1 MRATLRW
8 AHADFRAHRGE
19 ALFVVLASA
28 GIIASLL
35 LAGALFSY
43 AANPWQRVFNQ
54 SHGAHIWLHTR
65 AGADIDALSG
75 VDGVEAVSGPYRT
88 VATTVE
94 SRGARVGV
102 TLRGAAA
109 APPETGRPLVTAG
122 SWLVRPAAEAGAAT
136 DTATDTATD
145 SATDAAT
152 GTDAGTDAAV
162 VLEASVARALWAEP
176 GDTVRVTGPDGAPHA
191 LRVSGIAEVAEPR
204 YHPGGGPGIGWV
216 LSATL
221 DEMARGDGGGT
232 GQSVGLR
239 LEDPDDTDF
248 IVQRAVTVLGADRV
262 AQVTKWQ
269 QARAEAGGDDRL
281 LGQLFGVFGLG
292 ALLAAAIAAAG
303 AIAAR
308 VRGQLRDIAVLKAVG
323 FTPGQV
329 TRGFLVQHLAFALLG
344 VTLGTAAIAL
354 LGARIPGRIG
364 EAAAV
369 WQDLPGHAALMIGVP
384 CGAILLIA
392 AATGLSAW
400 RAGRVPPVPV
410 ARAALPSAAP
420 MTALG
425 RRALGLRVPPA
436 LVLGWRAAFPR
447 RGRTLLTVARLALP
461 LTLITVALVAWSTLD
476 QFRSRP
482 AQMGLPAALTVRAG
496 QPAGSS
502 ETELRKTLATLP
514 GIAAVH
520 PGAEMAALVPGQ
532 TGTITLRGLGT
543 ARDPYPSKVVEGRAV
558 DGPDEAVA
566 GQGLLDLL
574 GVRVGDWVRMTVEG
588 RPQILHLVGRT
599 IEPESGGRVITTTI
613 DALRERDPG
622 LRPDYQALVLRE
634 GADPRAVSAALAVA
648 AGGALEVRET
658 PNPVDRLEPARAVFA
673 ALIAVLAL
681 IGLTE
686 LLTLISTGVR
696 DRGRDLL
703 ALKAIGLTPRQI
715 GSMIVTAAGLT
726 ALASALVGTAA
737 GVLFGRWLV
746 DTQGASS
753 GIGAGIAHP
762 PPLPVLL
769 TVILAAVLGA
779 VAAALLPATRTA
791 RRRLADSLSETL

>member
-43 AANPWQRVFNQ
+43 AANPWQRIFNQ
-54 SHGAHIWLHTR
+54 SHGAHIWLQTR
-65 AGADIDALSG
+65 AGADMDALSG
-75 VDGVEAVSGPYRT
+75 VDGVAALAGPYRT
-88 VATTVE
+88 AATTVE

-102 TLRGAAA
+102 TLRAVPA
-109 APPETGRPLVTAG
+109 APPETGRPLVTDG
-122 SWLVRPAAEAGAAT
+122 SWFPRPDDGVRGDGGTGVAA
-136 DTATDTATD
+136 DTG
-145 SATDAAT
+145 S
-152 GTDAGTDAAV
+152 GAV
-162 VLEASVARALWAEP
+162 VLETSVARALWAEP
-176 GDTVRVTGPDGAPHA
+176 GDTVRVTGPDGAPHV
-191 LRVSGIAEVAEPR
+191 LQVSGIAEVAEPR

-216 LSATL
+216 LPGTL
-221 DEMARGDGGGT
+221 DGIAHGDT

-281 LGQLFGVFGLG
+281 LGQMFAVFGLG
-292 ALLAAAIAAAG
+292 ALLAAALAAAG
-303 AIAAR
+303 AIGAR

-344 VTLGTAAIAL
+344 VALGTAAIAL

-369 WQDLPGHAALMIGVP
+369 WQDLPGHTALMIGVP
-384 CGAILLIA
+384 CGAVLLIA

-425 RRALGLRVPPA
+425 RRALGIRVPPA

-447 RGRTLLTVARLALP
+447 RGRTLVAVARLALP
-461 LTLITVALVAWSTLD
+461 MVLITVALVAWSTLD

-482 AQMGLPAALTVRAG
+482 AQMGLPAALTVRAE

-502 ETELRKTLATLP
+502 DAELEKTLAALP
-514 GIAAVH
+514 DIAAVH

-558 DGPDEAVA
+558 RGPDEAVA

-574 GVRVGDWVRMTVEG
+574 GVRVGAWVRMTVEG

-622 LRPDYQALVLRE
+622 LRSDFHALELSK
-634 GADPRAVSAALAVA
+634 GADPRSVSAALAVA
-648 AGGALEVRET
+648 AGGTLEVRET
-658 PNPVDRLEPARAVFA
+658 PNPVDRLEPARGVIA

-681 IGLTE
+681 IGLIE

-715 GSMIVTAAGLT
+715 GAMIVTAAGLT
-726 ALASALVGTAA
+726 ALASAVVGTTVGALS
-737 GVLFGRWLV
+737 GSWLV

-753 GIGAGIAHP
+753 GIGAGIAQLP
-762 PPLPVLL
+762 PFPVLL
-769 TVILAAVLGA
+769 TVVAGAVLGA
-779 VAAALLPATRTA
+779 VAAALVPATRTA

>member
-8 AHADFRAHRGE
+8 AQADFRAHRGE

-28 GIIASLL
+28 GVIASLL
-35 LAGALFSY
+35 LAGALFGY

-54 SHGAHIWLHTR
+54 SQGAHIWLHTR
-65 AGADIDALSG
+65 AGADTDVDALAA
-75 VDGVEAVSGPYRT
+75 VDGVAALSGPYRT
-88 VATTVE
+88 AATTIE
-94 SRGARVGV
+94 SRGARAAV
-102 TLRGAAA
+102 TLRAAA
-109 APPETGRPLVTAG
+109 AEPPQIGRPLVAEGRWLDPPDTGGTGSAAG
-122 SWLVRPAAEAGAAT
+122 S
-136 DTATDTATD
+136 
-145 SATDAAT
+145 
-152 GTDAGTDAAV
+152 V
-162 VLEASVARALWAEP
+162 VLETSVARALWAEP
-176 GDTVRVTGPDGAPHA
+176 GDTVRVTGPDGAPHL
-191 LRVSGIAEVAEPR
+191 LRVSGTADAAEPR
-204 YHPGGGPGIGWV
+204 YQPGGSAGIGWV
-216 LSATL
+216 LPATL
-221 DEMARGDGGGT
+221 GEIARADT

-262 AQVTKWQ
+262 AEVTKWQ

-281 LGQLFGVFGLG
+281 LGTVFAVFGLG
-292 ALLAAAIAAAG
+292 ALLAAALAASG
-303 AIAAR
+303 AVGAR
-308 VRGQLRDIAVLKAVG
+308 VRGQLRDIAVLKAIG

-344 VTLGTAAIAL
+344 VALGTTAIAL
-354 LGARIPGRIG
+354 LGARLPGRIG

-369 WQDLPGHAALMIGVP
+369 WQDLPGHTALMIGIP
-384 CGAILLIA
+384 GGAVLLIA
-392 AATGLSAW
+392 ASTGLSAW

-425 RRALGLRVPPA
+425 KRALGVRVPPA

-447 RGRTLLTVARLALP
+447 RGRTLLPVARLALP
-461 LTLITVALVAWSTLD
+461 LVLITVALVAWSTLD

-482 AQMGLPAALTVRAG
+482 AQVGLAAALTVRSERSAG
-496 QPAGSS
+496 PSDA
-502 ETELRKTLATLP
+502 ELEQTLAAVP

-543 ARDPYPSKVVEGRAV
+543 AGRPYPSAVVEGRAV
-558 DGPDEAVA
+558 AGPDEAVA

-574 GVRVGDWVRMTVEG
+574 GVRVGDWVRMTVGG

-599 IEPESGGRVITTTI
+599 IEPEAGGRVITTTL

-622 LRPDYQALVLRE
+622 LRPAFHALELRE
-634 GADPRAVSAALAVA
+634 GADPRTVSGALATA
-648 AGGALEVRET
+648 AGTALEIRET
-658 PNPVDRLEPARAVFA
+658 PNPADRLEPARGVIG

-681 IGLTE
+681 IGLIE
-686 LLTLISTGVR
+686 LLTLIGTGVR

-715 GSMIVTAAGLT
+715 GAMIVTAAGLT
-726 ALASALVGTAA
+726 ALASALVGT
-737 GVLFGRWLV
+737 GLGLLTGSWLV

-753 GIGAGIAHP
+753 GIGAGIAQT
-762 PPLPVLL
+762 PPLPVLC
-769 TVILAAVLGA
+769 TVIVGAVLGA
-779 VAAALLPATRTA
+779 VAAAALPATRTA

>member
-8 AHADFRAHRGE
+8 AQADLRAHRGE

-28 GIIASLL
+28 GVIASLL

-65 AGADIDALSG
+65 AGADMDALSG
-75 VDGVEAVSGPYRT
+75 VDGVATLSGPFRT
-88 VATTVE
+88 AATTVD
-94 SRGARVGV
+94 SHGARAGV
-102 TLRGAAA
+102 TLRAAA
-109 APPETGRPLVTAG
+109 EPPAETGRPLLTAG
-122 SWLVRPAAEAGAAT
+122 SWPGRSDDDAGA
-136 DTATDTATD
+136 
-145 SATDAAT
+145 
-152 GTDAGTDAAV
+152 GAGIDQGAGAV

-191 LRVSGIAEVAEPR
+191 VRVSGIAEVAEPGYR
-204 YHPGGGPGIGWV
+204 PGGGPGIGWV
-216 LSATL
+216 LPGTL
-221 DEMARGDGGGT
+221 DAIAHGDT

-239 LEDPDDTDF
+239 LEDPEDTDF

-281 LGQLFGVFGLG
+281 LGKMFAVFGLG
-292 ALLAAAIAAAG
+292 ALLAAALAASG
-303 AIAAR
+303 AIGAR
-308 VRGQLRDIAVLKAVG
+308 VRGQLRDIAVLKAIG

-344 VTLGTAAIAL
+344 VALGTAAIAA

-369 WQDLPGHAALMIGVP
+369 WQGLPGHTALMIGIP
-384 CGAILLIA
+384 WGAVLLIA

-425 RRALGLRVPPA
+425 RRALGMRVPPA
-436 LVLGWRAAFPR
+436 LVLGWRAAFAR
-447 RGRTLLTVARLALP
+447 RGRTLVPVARLALP

-482 AQMGLPAALTVRAG
+482 AQFGLPAALTVRAH
-496 QPAGSS
+496 QPAVPSDPERQPES
-502 ETELRKTLATLP
+502 QPEQELEKTLSAVP
-514 GIAAVH
+514 GVAAVH
-520 PGAEMAALVPGQ
+520 PGAEMTALVPGQ

-543 ARDPYPSKVVEGRAV
+543 ARRPYPSAVVEGRAV
-558 DGPDEAVA
+558 GGPDEAVA

-599 IEPESGGRVITTTI
+599 IEPESGGRVITTTL
-613 DALRERDPG
+613 DALRERDPR
-622 LRPDYQALVLRE
+622 LRPAFHALELRE
-634 GADPRAVSAALAVA
+634 GADPRAVSGTLAAT

-658 PNPVDRLEPARAVFA
+658 PNPADRLGPARGVIA

-696 DRGRDLL
+696 ERGRDLL

-715 GSMIVTAAGLT
+715 GSVIVTAAGLT
-726 ALASALVGTAA
+726 AWVSAVVGTTVGALA
-737 GVLFGRWLV
+737 GRWLV

-753 GIGAGIAHP
+753 GIGAGIARLP
-762 PPLPVLL
+762 GWPVLS
-769 TVILAAVLGA
+769 TVLVGAVLGA
-779 VAAALLPATRTA
+779 VAAAALPATRAA

>member
-8 AHADFRAHRGE
+8 AQADFRAHRGE

-28 GIIASLL
+28 GVIASLL

-54 SHGAHIWLHTR
+54 SQGAHIWLHTR
-65 AGADIDALSG
+65 AGADMDALSG
-75 VDGVEAVSGPYRT
+75 VDGVAALSGPFRT
-88 VATTVE
+88 AATTFE
-94 SRGARVGV
+94 SRGARAGV
-102 TLRGAAA
+102 TLRAAKA

-122 SWLVRPAAEAGAAT
+122 SWLARPDDGAR
-136 DTATDTATD
+136 D
-145 SATDAAT
+145 
-152 GTDAGTDAAV
+152 GTV
-162 VLEASVARALWAEP
+162 VLEGSVARALWAEP

-191 LRVSGIAEVAEPR
+191 LHVSGIAEVAEPG
-204 YHPGGGPGIGWV
+204 YQPGGGPGIGWV
-216 LSATL
+216 LPGTL
-221 DEMARGDGGGT
+221 DEVARGDT

-239 LEDPDDTDF
+239 LEDPGDTDF

-281 LGQLFGVFGLG
+281 LGKVFAVFGLG
-292 ALLAAAIAAAG
+292 ALLAAALAASG
-303 AIAAR
+303 AIGAR
-308 VRGQLRDIAVLKAVG
+308 VRGQLRDIAILKAVG

-329 TRGFLVQHLAFALLG
+329 ARGFLVQHLAFALLG

-369 WQDLPGHAALMIGVP
+369 WQDLPGHTALMIGVP
-384 CGAILLIA
+384 CGAVLLIA

-410 ARAALPSAAP
+410 ARAALPSVAS

-425 RRALGLRVPPA
+425 RRALGMRVPPA

-447 RGRTLLTVARLALP
+447 RGRTLVPVARLALP
-461 LTLITVALVAWSTLD
+461 LVLITVALVAWSTLD

-482 AQMGLPAALTVRAG
+482 AQMGLPAALTVRAE
-496 QPAGSS
+496 QPTGPSDS
-502 ETELRKTLATLP
+502 ELEKTLSTIP
-514 GIAAVH
+514 DIAAVH

-543 ARDPYPSKVVEGRAV
+543 AHHPYPSAVVEGRAV
-558 DGPDEAVA
+558 GGPDEAVA

-574 GVRVGDWVRMTVEG
+574 GVRVGDWVRMTVAG

-613 DALRERDPG
+613 DALRERDPL
-622 LRPDYQALVLRE
+622 LRPAFHALVLHE
-634 GADPRAVSAALAVA
+634 GADPRAVSGTLAVA
-648 AGGALEVRET
+648 AGGTLEIRET
-658 PNPVDRLEPARAVFA
+658 PNPADRLEPARGVIA

-715 GSMIVTAAGLT
+715 GAMIVTAAGLT
-726 ALASALVGTAA
+726 ALVSAVVGTTVGALS
-737 GVLFGRWLV
+737 GKWLV

-753 GIGAGIAHP
+753 GIGAGIGQL

-769 TVILAAVLGA
+769 TVIVGAVLGA
-779 VAAALLPATRTA
+779 VVAATLPATRAA
-791 RRRLADSLSETL
+791 RRRLADSLGETL

>member
-43 AANPWQRVFNQ
+43 AANPWQRIFNQ
-54 SHGAHIWLHTR
+54 SQGAHIWLHTR
-65 AGADIDALSG
+65 AGATPLTPDVDALSG
-75 VDGVEAVSGPYRT
+75 VNGIAALSGPFRT
-88 VATTVE
+88 AATTVE
-94 SRGARVGV
+94 SRGARAGV
-102 TLRGAAA
+102 TLRAAA
-109 APPETGRPLVTAG
+109 VAPPETGRPVVTAG
-122 SWLVRPAAEAGAAT
+122 SWLVPPDGGAR
-136 DTATDTATD
+136 
-145 SATDAAT
+145 
-152 GTDAGTDAAV
+152 AGTV
-162 VLEASVARALWAEP
+162 VLESSVARALWAEP

-191 LRVSGIAEVAEPR
+191 LQVRGIAEASEPGYR
-204 YHPGGGPGIGWV
+204 AGGGPGIGWV
-216 LSATL
+216 LSGTL
-221 DEMARGDGGGT
+221 DEIAHGDT

-248 IVQRAVTVLGADRV
+248 MVQRAVTVLGADRV

-269 QARAEAGGDDRL
+269 QARSEAGGDDQL
-281 LGQLFGVFGLG
+281 LGKMFAVFGLG
-292 ALLAAAIAAAG
+292 ALLSAALAAAG
-303 AIAAR
+303 AISAR
-308 VRGQLRDIAVLKAVG
+308 VRGQLRDIAVLKAIG

-329 TRGFLVQHLAFALLG
+329 TRGFLVQHLAFAFLG

-369 WQDLPGHAALMIGVP
+369 WQDLPGHTTLMIGVP
-384 CGAILLIA
+384 CGAVLLIA

-425 RRALGLRVPPA
+425 RRALGMRVPPA
-436 LVLGWRAAFPR
+436 LVLGWRAAFAR
-447 RGRTLLTVARLALP
+447 RGRTLVPVARLALP
-461 LTLITVALVAWSTLD
+461 LALITVALVAWSTLD

-482 AQMGLPAALTVRAG
+482 VQMGLPAALTVRAE
-496 QPAGSS
+496 QPAGPSDS
-502 ETELRKTLATLP
+502 ELEKTLATIP
-514 GIAAVH
+514 DIATVH

-543 ARDPYPSKVVEGRAV
+543 ARDPYPSAVVEGRAV
-558 DGPDEAVA
+558 GGPDEAVA

-613 DALRERDPG
+613 DALRERDPQ
-622 LRPDYQALVLRE
+622 LRPAFHALVLRK
-634 GADPRAVSAALAVA
+634 GADPREVSGTLAVA
-648 AGGALEVRET
+648 AGGTLEIRET
-658 PNPVDRLEPARAVFA
+658 PNPADRLESARGVIA

-715 GSMIVTAAGLT
+715 GAMIVAAAGLT
-726 ALASALVGTAA
+726 ALVSAVVGTTVGALS
-737 GVLFGRWLV
+737 GSWLV
-746 DTQGASS
+746 DAQGASS
-753 GIGAGIAHP
+753 GIGAGIAQL
-762 PPLPVLL
+762 PPLHVLL
-769 TVILAAVLGA
+769 TVIVGAVLGA
-779 VAAALLPATRTA
+779 VAAAALPAARAA

>member
-8 AHADFRAHRGE
+8 AQADFRAHRGE

-43 AANPWQRVFNQ
+43 AANPWQRIFNQ
-54 SHGAHIWLHTR
+54 SQGAHIWLHTR
-65 AGADIDALSG
+65 AGADMDALSG
-75 VDGVEAVSGPYRT
+75 VDGIAGLSGPFRT
-88 VATTVE
+88 TATTVE
-94 SRGARVGV
+94 SRGARAGV
-102 TLRGAAA
+102 TLRAAA
-109 APPETGRPLVTAG
+109 VAPPETGRPLVTAG
-122 SWLVRPAAEAGAAT
+122 SWLAPPDGGAR
-136 DTATDTATD
+136 
-145 SATDAAT
+145 
-152 GTDAGTDAAV
+152 AGTV
-162 VLEASVARALWAEP
+162 VLESSVARALWAEP

-191 LRVSGIAEVAEPR
+191 LEVRGVAEAAE
-204 YHPGGGPGIGWV
+204 PGYRPGAGPGIGWV
-216 LSATL
+216 LSGTL
-221 DEMARGDGGGT
+221 DEIAHGAT

-248 IVQRAVTVLGADRV
+248 MVQRAVTVLGADRV

-281 LGQLFGVFGLG
+281 LGQMFAVFGLG
-292 ALLAAAIAAAG
+292 ALLAAALAAAG
-303 AIAAR
+303 AIGAR

-344 VTLGTAAIAL
+344 VTVGTAAIAL

-369 WQDLPGHAALMIGVP
+369 WRDLPGHTGLMIGVP
-384 CGAILLIA
+384 CGAVLLIA

-410 ARAALPSAAP
+410 ARAALPSATP

-425 RRALGLRVPPA
+425 RRALGMRVPPA

-447 RGRTLLTVARLALP
+447 RGRTLAAVARLALP
-461 LTLITVALVAWSTLD
+461 MVLITVALVAWSTLD

-482 AQMGLPAALTVRAG
+482 ASMGLPTALTVRAE
-496 QPAGSS
+496 QPAGPSDP
-502 ETELRKTLATLP
+502 ELEKTLATIP
-514 GIAAVH
+514 DIAAVH

-543 ARDPYPSKVVEGRAV
+543 ARHPYPSAVVEGRAV
-558 DGPDEAVA
+558 GGPDEAVA

-574 GVRVGDWVRMTVEG
+574 GVHVGDWVRMTVEG

-613 DALRERDPG
+613 DALRERDPR
-622 LRPDYQALVLRE
+622 LRPGFHALVLRE
-634 GADPRAVSAALAVA
+634 GADPRAVSGTLAVA
-648 AGGALEVRET
+648 AGGTLEIRET
-658 PNPVDRLEPARAVFA
+658 PNPADRLEPARGVIA

-681 IGLTE
+681 IGLIE
-686 LLTLISTGVR
+686 LLTLIGTGVR
-696 DRGRDLL
+696 DRARDLL

-726 ALASALVGTAA
+726 ALVSAVGGTTVGA
-737 GVLFGRWLV
+737 LFGSWLV

-753 GIGAGIAHP
+753 GIGAGIAQLP
-762 PPLPVLL
+762 PWPVLL
-769 TVILAAVLGA
+769 TVIVVAVLGA
-779 VAAALLPATRTA
+779 VAAAALPAARAA
-791 RRRLADSLSETL
+791 RRRPADSLSETL

>member
-8 AHADFRAHRGE
+8 AHADLRAHRGE

-43 AANPWQRVFNQ
+43 AANPWQRIFNQ
-54 SHGAHIWLHTR
+54 SQGAHIWLHTR
-65 AGADIDALSG
+65 GGADMDALTR
-75 VDGVEAVSGPYRT
+75 VDGIAALSGPYRT
-88 VATTVE
+88 AATTVE
-94 SRGARVGV
+94 SRGARAGM
-102 TLRGAAA
+102 TLRAAA
-109 APPETGRPLVTAG
+109 VEPPETGRPIVTAG
-122 SWLVRPAAEAGAAT
+122 SWLARPDGGTGA
-136 DTATDTATD
+136 D
-145 SATDAAT
+145 
-152 GTDAGTDAAV
+152 AV
-162 VLEASVARALWAEP
+162 VLESSVARALWAEP

-191 LRVSGIAEVAEPR
+191 LQVSGIAEVAEPR
-204 YHPGGGPGIGWV
+204 YRPGGGPGIGWV
-216 LSATL
+216 LPGAL
-221 DEMARGDGGGT
+221 DEIAHGDT

-239 LEDPDDTDF
+239 LEDPNDTDF
-248 IVQRAVTVLGADRV
+248 MVQRAVTVLGADRV

-269 QARAEAGGDDRL
+269 QTRAEAGGDDQL
-281 LGQLFGVFGLG
+281 LGQMFAVFGLG
-292 ALLAAAIAAAG
+292 ALLAAALAASG
-303 AIAAR
+303 AIGAR
-308 VRGQLRDIAVLKAVG
+308 VRGQLRDIAILKAVG

-344 VTLGTAAIAL
+344 TALGTAAIAL

-369 WQDLPGHAALMIGVP
+369 WEDLPGHTALMIGIP
-384 CGAILLIA
+384 CGAVLLIA

-425 RRALGLRVPPA
+425 RRALGMRVPPA
-436 LVLGWRAAFPR
+436 LVLGWRAAFAR
-447 RGRTLLTVARLALP
+447 RGRTVIPVARLALP
-461 LTLITVALVAWSTLD
+461 LMLITVALVAWSTLD

-482 AQMGLPAALTVRAG
+482 AQMGLPAALTVRAQ
-496 QPAGSS
+496 QPAGPSDS
-502 ETELRKTLATLP
+502 ELEKTLSAIP
-514 GIAAVH
+514 DIAAVH

-532 TGTITLRGLGT
+532 TDTITLRGLGT
-543 ARDPYPSKVVEGRAV
+543 ALHPYPSAVVEGRAV
-558 DGPDEAVA
+558 GGPDEAVA

-574 GVRVGDWVRMTVEG
+574 GVRVGDWVRMTVGG

-613 DALRERDPG
+613 DALQERDPQ
-622 LRPDYQALVLRE
+622 LRPAFHALVLRE
-634 GADPRAVSAALAVA
+634 GADPRAVSGTLAAA
-648 AGGALEVRET
+648 AGGTLEIRET
-658 PNPVDRLEPARAVFA
+658 PDPAGRLEPARGVIA

-726 ALASALVGTAA
+726 ALVSAVVGTTVGALT
-737 GVLFGRWLV
+737 GSWLV
-746 DTQGASS
+746 DQQGASS
-753 GIGAGIAHP
+753 GIGAGIAQL

-769 TVILAAVLGA
+769 TVIVGAVLGA
-779 VAAALLPATRTA
+779 VAAAALPATRAA

>member
-1 MRATLRW
+1 MTVRATLRW

-43 AANPWQRVFNQ
+43 AANPWQRIFNQ
-54 SHGAHIWLHTR
+54 SHGAHIWLQTR
-65 AGADIDALSG
+65 AGADMAALSG
-75 VDGVEAVSGPYRT
+75 VDGVAALSGPFRT
-88 VATTVE
+88 TATTVE

-102 TLRGAAA
+102 TLRAAPA
-109 APPETGRPLVTAG
+109 TPPETGRPLVTAG
-122 SWLVRPAAEAGAAT
+122 SWLPRPDDDARG
-136 DTATDTATD
+136 D
-145 SATDAAT
+145 SGT
-152 GTDAGTDAAV
+152 GAGTDTGAV

-176 GDTVRVTGPDGAPHA
+176 GDTVRVTGPDGAPHV

-216 LSATL
+216 LSAAL
-221 DEMARGDGGGT
+221 DGIAHGDT

-239 LEDPDDTDF
+239 LEDPDDADF

-281 LGQLFGVFGLG
+281 LGQMFAVFGLG
-292 ALLAAAIAAAG
+292 ALLAAALAAAG
-303 AIAAR
+303 AIGAR

-344 VTLGTAAIAL
+344 VALGTTAIAL

-364 EAAAV
+364 DAATV
-369 WQDLPGHAALMIGVP
+369 WQDLPGHAALMTGVP
-384 CGAILLIA
+384 CGAVLLIA

-425 RRALGLRVPPA
+425 RRALGIRVPPA

-447 RGRTLLTVARLALP
+447 RGRTLVPVARLALP
-461 LTLITVALVAWSTLD
+461 LVLITVALVAWSTLD

-482 AQMGLPAALTVRAG
+482 AHMGLPAALTVRAE

-502 ETELRKTLATLP
+502 DAELEKTLAAIP
-514 GIAAVH
+514 DVAAVH

-558 DGPDEAVA
+558 GGPDEAVA

-574 GVRVGDWVRMTVEG
+574 GVRVGAWVRMTVEG

-599 IEPESGGRVITTTI
+599 IEPESGGRVITTTV

-622 LRPDYQALVLRE
+622 LRPDYHALVLRK

-648 AGGALEVRET
+648 AGGTLEVRET
-658 PNPVDRLEPARAVFA
+658 PNPVDRLEPARGVIA

-681 IGLTE
+681 IGLID

-715 GSMIVTAAGLT
+715 GAMIVTAAGLT
-726 ALASALVGTAA
+726 ALASAVVGTTVGALS
-737 GVLFGRWLV
+737 GSWLV

-753 GIGAGIAHP
+753 GIGAGIAQL

-769 TVILAAVLGA
+769 TVVAGAVLGA
-779 VAAALLPATRTA
+779 VAAALVPATRTA

>member
-8 AHADFRAHRGE
+8 AHADLRAHRGE

-35 LAGALFSY
+35 LAGALFGY
-43 AANPWQRVFNQ
+43 AANPWQRIFNQ
-54 SHGAHIWLHTR
+54 SQGAHIWLHTR
-65 AGADIDALSG
+65 AGADMDALTG
-75 VDGVEAVSGPYRT
+75 VDGIADLSGPYRT
-88 VATTVE
+88 AATTVE
-94 SRGARVGV
+94 SRGARAGV
-102 TLRGAAA
+102 TLRAAA
-109 APPETGRPLVTAG
+109 VEPPKTGRPIVTAG
-122 SWLVRPAAEAGAAT
+122 SWLAPTDGGTGAG
-136 DTATDTATD
+136 
-145 SATDAAT
+145 
-152 GTDAGTDAAV
+152 AV
-162 VLEASVARALWAEP
+162 VLESSVARALWAEP
-176 GDTVRVTGPDGAPHA
+176 GDTVRVTGPDGAPRA
-191 LRVSGIAEVAEPR
+191 LRVSGTAEAAEPR
-204 YHPGGGPGIGWV
+204 YRPGGGPGIGWV
-216 LSATL
+216 LPGTL
-221 DEMARGDGGGT
+221 DEIAHGDT

-239 LEDPDDTDF
+239 LEDPNDTDF
-248 IVQRAVTVLGADRV
+248 MVQRAVTVLGADRV

-269 QARAEAGGDDRL
+269 QTRAEAGGDDQL
-281 LGQLFGVFGLG
+281 LGQMFAVFGLG
-292 ALLAAAIAAAG
+292 ALLAAALAASG
-303 AIAAR
+303 AIGAR
-308 VRGQLRDIAVLKAVG
+308 VRGQLRDIAILKAVG

-344 VTLGTAAIAL
+344 TALGTAAIAL

-369 WQDLPGHAALMIGVP
+369 WEDLPGHTALMIGIP
-384 CGAILLIA
+384 CGAVLLIA

-425 RRALGLRVPPA
+425 RRALGMRVPPA
-436 LVLGWRAAFPR
+436 LVLGWRAAFAR
-447 RGRTLLTVARLALP
+447 RGRTVIPVARLALP
-461 LTLITVALVAWSTLD
+461 LMLITVALVAWSTLD

-482 AQMGLPAALTVRAG
+482 AQMGLPAALTVRA
-496 QPAGSS
+496 QQAAGPSDP
-502 ETELRKTLATLP
+502 ELEKALSTIP
-514 GIAAVH
+514 DIAAVH

-532 TGTITLRGLGT
+532 TDTITLRGLGT
-543 ARDPYPSKVVEGRAV
+543 ARHPYPSAVVEGRAV

-574 GVRVGDWVRMTVEG
+574 GVRVGDWVRMTVGG

-613 DALRERDPG
+613 DALRERDPQ
-622 LRPDYQALVLRE
+622 LRPAFHALVLRE
-634 GADPRAVSAALAVA
+634 GADPRAVSGALASA
-648 AGGALEVRET
+648 TGGTLEIRET
-658 PNPVDRLEPARAVFA
+658 PNPADRLEPARGVIA

-686 LLTLISTGVR
+686 LLTQISSGVR

-715 GSMIVTAAGLT
+715 GAMIVTAAGLT
-726 ALASALVGTAA
+726 ALVSAVVGTTVGALS
-737 GVLFGRWLV
+737 GSWLV

-753 GIGAGIAHP
+753 GIGAGIAQL

-769 TVILAAVLGA
+769 TVIVGAVLGA
-779 VAAALLPATRTA
+779 VAAAALPATRAA

>member
-54 SHGAHIWLHTR
+54 SHGAHIWLHTH
-65 AGADIDALSG
+65 AGADTAALSRM
-75 VDGVEAVSGPYRT
+75 DGVAAVSGPYRT
-88 VATTVE
+88 AATTVE

-102 TLRGAAA
+102 SLRAAEA
-109 APPETGRPLVTAG
+109 APPETGRPLLTAG
-122 SWLVRPAAEAGAAT
+122 SWLAGPDDDTAEGGAA
-136 DTATDTATD
+136 AGG
-145 SATDAAT
+145 T
-152 GTDAGTDAAV
+152 GSGAAV

-191 LRVSGIAEVAEPR
+191 LRVRGIAEVAEPR

-216 LSATL
+216 LADTL
-221 DEMARGDGGGT
+221 DRIAHGET

-239 LEDPDDTDF
+239 LQDPDDTDF
-248 IVQRAVTVLGADRV
+248 AVQRAVTVLGADRV

-281 LGQLFGVFGLG
+281 LGQMFAVFGLG
-292 ALLAAAIAAAG
+292 ALLAAALAAAG
-303 AIAAR
+303 AIGAR
-308 VRGQLRDIAVLKAVG
+308 VRGQLRDIAILKAVG

-344 VTLGTAAIAL
+344 VALGTAAIAL

-369 WQDLPGHAALMIGVP
+369 WRDLPGHTALMIGVP
-384 CGAILLIA
+384 CGAVLLIA

-410 ARAALPSAAP
+410 ARAALPTAAP

-425 RRALGLRVPPA
+425 RRALGVRVAPA

-447 RGRTLLTVARLALP
+447 RGRTLLPVARLALP
-461 LTLITVALVAWSTLD
+461 LVLITVALVAWSTLD

-482 AQMGLPAALTVRAG
+482 AQMGLAAALTVRSG
-496 QPAGSS
+496 QPAAS
-502 ETELRKTLATLP
+502 TEADLAQALAEIP
-514 GIAAVH
+514 DIATVH

-558 DGPDEAVA
+558 SGPDEAVA

-574 GVRVGDWVRMTVEG
+574 GVRVGAWVRMTVEG
-588 RPQILHLVGRT
+588 RPQILHVVGRT

-622 LRPDYQALVLRE
+622 LSPDYHALVLRE
-634 GADPRAVSAALAVA
+634 GADPRAVGAALAGVD
-648 AGGALEVRET
+648 GGALEVRET
-658 PNPVDRLEPARAVFA
+658 PNPVDRLGPARGVIA

-681 IGLTE
+681 IGLIE

-726 ALASALVGTAA
+726 ALAAAVVGTTV
-737 GVLFGRWLV
+737 GVLSGSRLV

-753 GIGAGIAHP
+753 GIGAGIAQLP
-762 PPLPVLL
+762 PWPVLL
-769 TVILAAVLGA
+769 TVIVGAVLGA
-779 VAAALLPATRTA
+779 VAAAALPAARAA

>member
-54 SHGAHIWLHTR
+54 SHGAHLWLHTR
-65 AGADIDALSG
+65 AGADTAALSR
-75 VDGVEAVSGPYRT
+75 VDGVAALSGPYRT
-88 VATTVE
+88 TATTVE
-94 SRGARVGV
+94 SRGARAGV
-102 TLRGAAA
+102 TLRAARA
-109 APPETGRPLVTAG
+109 VPPETGRPLVTDGDWLARPDTTGTGAG
-122 SWLVRPAAEAGAAT
+122 SDSGAL
-136 DTATDTATD
+136 
-145 SATDAAT
+145 
-152 GTDAGTDAAV
+152 

-216 LSATL
+216 LDDTL
-221 DEMARGDGGGT
+221 DAVAHGDT

-239 LEDPDDTDF
+239 LHDPDDTDF
-248 IVQRAVTVLGADRV
+248 TVQRAVTVLGADRV

-281 LGQLFGVFGLG
+281 LGQMFAVFGLG
-292 ALLAAAIAAAG
+292 ALLAAALAAAG
-303 AIAAR
+303 AIGAR
-308 VRGQLRDIAVLKAVG
+308 VRGQLRDIAILKAVG

-344 VTLGTAAIAL
+344 VALGTAAIAL

-369 WQDLPGHAALMIGVP
+369 WQDLPGHTALMIGIP
-384 CGAILLIA
+384 CGAVLLIA

-425 RRALGLRVPPA
+425 RRALGVRVPPA

-447 RGRTLLTVARLALP
+447 RGRTLVPVARLALP
-461 LTLITVALVAWSTLD
+461 LVLITVALVAWSTLD

-496 QPAGSS
+496 QSAGTSDADL
-502 ETELRKTLATLP
+502 ERNLA
-514 GIAAVH
+514 GIRGVAAVH

-543 ARDPYPSKVVEGRAV
+543 ARDPYPAEVVEGRAV
-558 DGPDEAVA
+558 SGPDEAVA

-574 GVRVGDWVRMTVEG
+574 GVRVGAWVRMTVEG
-588 RPQILHLVGRT
+588 RPQILHVVGRT
-599 IEPESGGRVITTTI
+599 IEPESGGRVITTSI

-622 LRPDYQALVLRE
+622 LRPDFHALVLRE
-634 GADPRAVSAALAVA
+634 GADPEAVSAALAGA
-648 AGGALEVRET
+648 TAGALEVRET
-658 PNPVDRLEPARAVFA
+658 PNPVDRLEPARAVIA

-681 IGLTE
+681 IGLIE
-686 LLTLISTGVR
+686 LLTLIGTGVR

-715 GSMIVTAAGLT
+715 GAMIVTAAGLT
-726 ALASALVGTAA
+726 ALASAVVGTTV
-737 GVLFGRWLV
+737 GVLSGRWLV
-746 DTQGASS
+746 DSQGASS
-753 GIGAGIAHP
+753 GIGAGIAQL
-762 PPLPVLL
+762 PPLPVLF
-769 TVILAAVLGA
+769 TVIVGAVLGA
-779 VAAALLPATRTA
+779 VVAAVLPATRAA
-791 RRRLADSLSETL
+791 RRRPADSLSETL

>member
-54 SHGAHIWLHTR
+54 SHGAHIWLHTN
-65 AGADIDALSG
+65 ADADTAALSR
-75 VDGVEAVSGPYRT
+75 VDGVAALSGPYRT
-88 VATTVE
+88 TATTVE

-102 TLRGAAA
+102 TLRAAA
-109 APPETGRPLVTAG
+109 ATPPETGRPIITDG
-122 SWLVRPAAEAGAAT
+122 SWLTRP
-136 DTATDTATD
+136 DT
-145 SATDAAT
+145 T
-152 GTDAGTDAAV
+152 GTGAGTGNGAGNGAV

-176 GDTVRVTGPDGAPHA
+176 GDTVRITGPDGAPHA
-191 LRVSGIAEVAEPR
+191 LQVSGIAEAAEPR

-216 LSATL
+216 LADTL
-221 DEMARGDGGGT
+221 DQVAHGDT

-239 LEDPDDTDF
+239 LQDPDDTDF
-248 IVQRAVTVLGADRV
+248 TVQRAVTVLGADRV

-281 LGQLFGVFGLG
+281 LGQMFAVFGLG
-292 ALLAAAIAAAG
+292 ALLAAALAAAG
-303 AIAAR
+303 AIGAR
-308 VRGQLRDIAVLKAVG
+308 VRGQLRDIAILKAVG

-344 VTLGTAAIAL
+344 VALGTAAIAL

-364 EAAAV
+364 EATQV
-369 WQDLPGHAALMIGVP
+369 WQDLPGHTALMIGIP
-384 CGAILLIA
+384 CGAVLLIA

-425 RRALGLRVPPA
+425 RRALGVRVPPA

-447 RGRTLLTVARLALP
+447 RGRTLVTVARLALP
-461 LTLITVALVAWSTLD
+461 LVLITVALVAWSTLD
-476 QFRSRP
+476 QFRIRP
-482 AQMGLPAALTVRAG
+482 AQMGLPAALTVRAA
-496 QPAGSS
+496 QPAGASDAS
-502 ETELRKTLATLP
+502 DTSDAELERVLAAVRDV
-514 GIAAVH
+514 AAVH

-543 ARDPYPSKVVEGRAV
+543 ARDPYPSTVVEGRAV
-558 DGPDEAVA
+558 SGPDEAVA

-574 GVRVGDWVRMTVEG
+574 GVRVGAWVRMTVEG

-599 IEPESGGRVITTTI
+599 IEPESGGRVITTTV
-613 DALRERDPG
+613 DALRERDPQ
-622 LRPDYQALVLRE
+622 LRPGFHALVLRE
-634 GADPRAVSAALAVA
+634 GADPVAVSAELAGT
-648 AGGALEVRET
+648 AGGTLEVRRT
-658 PNPVDRLEPARAVFA
+658 PNPVDRLEPARAVIA
-673 ALIAVLAL
+673 ALIAVLGL
-681 IGLTE
+681 IGLIE
-686 LLTLISTGVR
+686 LLTLIGTGVR

-703 ALKAIGLTPRQI
+703 ALKAIGLTPREI
-715 GSMIVTAAGLT
+715 GAMIVTAAGLT
-726 ALASALVGTAA
+726 ALASAVVGTTVGALA
-737 GVLFGRWLV
+737 GRWLV
-746 DTQGASS
+746 DTQSASS
-753 GIGAGIAHP
+753 GIGAGIAQL

-769 TVILAAVLGA
+769 TVVVGAVLGA
-779 VAAALLPATRTA
+779 VVAAALPAARAA
-791 RRRLADSLSETL
+791 RRRPADSLSETL

>member
-1 MRATLRW
+1 MTVRATLRW

-65 AGADIDALSG
+65 AGADMAALSRVEG
-75 VDGVEAVSGPYRT
+75 VAALSGPYRT
-88 VATTVE
+88 AATTLE

-102 TLRGAAA
+102 TLRAAGT

-122 SWLVRPAAEAGAAT
+122 SWLTGPDESG
-136 DTATDTATD
+136 
-145 SATDAAT
+145 S
-152 GTDAGTDAAV
+152 GTDAGAPAGTGTAAGTGAV

-176 GDTVRVTGPDGAPHA
+176 GDTIRVTGPDGAPHA

-216 LSATL
+216 LSGTL
-221 DEMARGDGGGT
+221 GEIAPTET

-239 LEDPDDTDF
+239 LADPDDTDF

-262 AQVTKWQ
+262 AQVTNWQ

-281 LGQLFGVFGLG
+281 LGQMFAVFGLG
-292 ALLAAAIAAAG
+292 ALLAAALAAAG
-303 AIAAR
+303 AIGAR
-308 VRGQLRDIAVLKAVG
+308 VRGQLRDIAVLKAIG

-344 VTLGTAAIAL
+344 VALGTAAIAL

-369 WQDLPGHAALMIGVP
+369 WQDLPGHTALMLGVP
-384 CGAILLIA
+384 CGAVLLIA

-425 RRALGLRVPPA
+425 RRALGVRVPPA

-447 RGRTLLTVARLALP
+447 RGRTLVPVARLALP
-461 LTLITVALVAWSTLD
+461 LLLITVALVAWSTLD

-482 AQMGLPAALTVRAG
+482 AQVGLPAALTVRAA
-496 QPAGSS
+496 QPAASA
-502 ETELRKTLATLP
+502 EAELERTLAAVP
-514 GIAAVH
+514 DVEAVH

-558 DGPDEAVA
+558 SGPDEAVA

-574 GVRVGDWVRMTVEG
+574 GVRVGAWVRMTVEG
-588 RPQILHLVGRT
+588 RPQILHVVGRT
-599 IEPESGGRVITTTI
+599 IEPESGGRVITTTL
-613 DALRERDPG
+613 DALRERDPE
-622 LRPDYQALVLRE
+622 LRPDFHALVLRA
-634 GADPRAVSAALAVA
+634 GADPRAVSAALAGPA
-648 AGGALEVRET
+648 SGTLEVRET
-658 PNPVDRLEPARAVFA
+658 PNPVDRLEPARAVIA

-681 IGLTE
+681 IGLIE

-726 ALASALVGTAA
+726 ALASAVAGTAL
-737 GVLFGRWLV
+737 GLLSGRWLV

-753 GIGAGIAHP
+753 GIGAGIAQLP
-762 PPLPVLL
+762 ALPVLL
-769 TVILAAVLGA
+769 TVIVGSVLGA
-779 VAAALLPATRTA
+779 VAAAALPAARAA

>member
-43 AANPWQRVFNQ
+43 AANPWQRIFNQ

-65 AGADIDALSG
+65 AGADTDSLVG
-75 VDGVEAVSGPYRT
+75 LDGVAALSGPYRT
-88 VATTVE
+88 TATTVE
-94 SRGARVGV
+94 AHGARAGV
-102 TLRGAAA
+102 TLRAAAA

-122 SWLVRPAAEAGAAT
+122 SWLTPPESGTR
-136 DTATDTATD
+136 
-145 SATDAAT
+145 T
-152 GTDAGTDAAV
+152 GPDAGTGTGTGTGAV

-204 YHPGGGPGIGWV
+204 YHPGGAPGVGWV
-216 LSATL
+216 LDPAL
-221 DEMARGDGGGT
+221 DEIAHGAT

-239 LEDPDDTDF
+239 LADPDDTDF
-248 IVQRAVTVLGADRV
+248 IVQRAVTMLGADRV

-269 QARAEAGGDDRL
+269 QARADAGGDDRL
-281 LGQLFGVFGLG
+281 LGQVFAVFGLG
-292 ALLAAAIAAAG
+292 ALLAAALAAAG
-303 AIAAR
+303 AIGAR
-308 VRGQLRDIAVLKAVG
+308 VRGQLRDIAILKAVG

-329 TRGFLVQHLAFALLG
+329 ARGFLVQHLAFALLG
-344 VTLGTAAIAL
+344 VTLGTAAIAV

-369 WQDLPGHAALMIGVP
+369 WQDLPGHTGLMIGVP
-384 CGAILLIA
+384 CGAVLLIA

-425 RRALGLRVPPA
+425 RRALGMRVPPA

-447 RGRTLLTVARLALP
+447 RGRTLVAVARLALP
-461 LTLITVALVAWSTLD
+461 LVLITVALVAWSTLD

-482 AQMGLPAALTVRAG
+482 AQMGLPAALTVRAE
-496 QPAGSS
+496 QPAGASDA
-502 ETELRKTLATLP
+502 ELEKILAAVP
-514 GIAAVH
+514 DVAEVH
-520 PGAEMAALVPGQ
+520 PGAEVAALVPGQ

-543 ARDPYPSKVVEGRAV
+543 AGSPYPSTVVEGRAL

-574 GVRVGDWVRMTVEG
+574 GVRVGAWVRMTVEG
-588 RPQILHLVGRT
+588 RPQILHVVGRS
-599 IEPESGGRVITTTI
+599 IEPESGGRVITTTL
-613 DALRERDPG
+613 DALRERDPA
-622 LRPDYQALVLRE
+622 LRPDFHALVLRE
-634 GADPRAVSAALAVA
+634 GADPRAVSAALATA
-648 AGGALEVRET
+648 AGGTLEIRET
-658 PNPVDRLEPARAVFA
+658 PDPAERLEPARAVIA

-715 GSMIVTAAGLT
+715 GSMIVTAAALT
-726 ALASALVGTAA
+726 ALAAAVVGTVL
-737 GVLFGRWLV
+737 GVLSGGWLV
-746 DTQGASS
+746 DAQGASS
-753 GIGAGIAHP
+753 GIGAGIARFP
-762 PPLPVLL
+762 SAPVLS
-769 TVILAAVLGA
+769 VVVAGAVLGA
-779 VAAALLPATRTA
+779 VAAALVPAARTA
-791 RRRLADSLSETL
+791 RRRPADSLSETL